1 MHKRTSQGH
10 WWRAALHSITLF
22 MMVDSARKDKLKKWV
37 GREGLILYDIVLPQ
51 DIFLEDSKKLYKSD
65 KKEKR

>member
-1 MHKRTSQGH
+1 
-10 WWRAALHSITLF
+10 